1 MYILSS
7 SLPSNQGYLFLTEP
21 VISWGWVKKNTF
33 SAFLKS
39 QILTAFSQAKFTS
52 SKESEFSFP
61 LYKMLRFSQKRNT
74 TILTVL
80 TNI

>member
-1 MYILSS
+1 MYTLSS
-7 SLPSNQGYLFLTEP
+7 SLPSNQGYLVLTEP
-21 VISWGWVKKNTF
+21 VISWGWVKKKKTTF

-74 TILTVL
+74 IL